1 MKAII
6 FLSFVFG
13 IMSLNGCKDKDPKI
27 TKTLEL
33 SEEMKAY
40 FVNYEVGTK
49 WIYQDTVNSNV
60 YDTIELLSKERF
72 DVDKGNGTLQKG
84 FELFYKP
91 KKSKEFILRVG
102 AGNNNLC
109 NAKLD
114 PMVTAAGA
122 VVFENY
128 DGVWTKTLTTFY
140 DSLQIGREVYNDVI
154 QSHTHNQYQYEVAIA
169 RGTGIV
175 FFHSN
180 YFERSWGASLKLI
193 KVIKP

>member
-72 DVDKGNGTLQKG
+72 DVVNGDRLDKG
-84 FELFYKP
+84 FELYYKP
-91 KKSKEFILRVG
+91 KKSKDFKVRVNPG
-102 AGNNNLC
+102 INNKC
-109 NAKLD
+109 FVKID

-140 DSLQIGREVYNDVI
+140 DSLQIGREVYYDVI